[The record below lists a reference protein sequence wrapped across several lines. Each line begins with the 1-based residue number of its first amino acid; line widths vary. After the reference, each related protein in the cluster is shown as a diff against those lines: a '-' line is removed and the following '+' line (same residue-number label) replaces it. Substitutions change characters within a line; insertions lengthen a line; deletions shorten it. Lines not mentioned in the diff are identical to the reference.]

1 MIQARMPSF
10 LSLFATLSAILLL
23 GAALPV
29 QATISGAACPA
40 QIDAN
45 DCVAND
51 LQPSGTEVVNG
62 PTACTEGETFS
73 ATVRF
78 QFQNGGG
85 ANTRYNVGFFV
96 GEGGESAIGGASC
109 TFDSLQ
115 PIGSPP
121 NPLGGPYAE
130 VNGDQCGDIE
140 KAEPTYKDIVIDDV
154 LCEDKDGDGNVDF
167 SYVLTWTNNGNQ
179 ANCTDPLDPAQF
191 DPRPPKCLSDLDYD
205 LPIAVEYPPSIQV
218 NKVAT
223 PMMLE
228 EPGGEV
234 RYTFTIL
241 NTSPSASDPVVITS
255 IVDQVDGE
263 RPEDISDRTTCTLPL
278 TLFPGQIAECSFTTS
293 VSGVQG
299 DVIRDT
305 VTVTGADDEGEAVS
319 DSDSA
324 AVEIIA
330 PGSPPPPGELRLIKF
345 ATPTLLDEP
354 GGTVRYLVVA
364 VNLSETGVTLTSLED
379 DLYGDL
385 NGQGSCSVPQRID
398 RSKPVYICSFEET
411 VNGPP
416 GTIVTD
422 LITAQAVDDLPI
434 PSTLFAQDI
443 AQVAISDVPS
453 AIEVTKVAVP
463 GSVPAP
469 GETVTFNLQVQNTS
483 VTDAVTITGLDD
495 SQLGT
500 PGGTC
505 ATGVTLQPGEFY
517 RCAYTGLVKGNP
529 GTYVTNIVTVLGE
542 DDDGGTVL
550 GLDAATVLVTGAG
563 PAIDVLK
570 YARTPFVPAAGGDA
584 EYSVAIQ
591 NVSGNGEVITLT
603 DLVDEVNGIVTPL
616 NGVGTCDLTNVVL
629 QPVPDPNSYYVCRFT
644 QTLPAG
650 IPGDTVVDTVT
661 ARGTDENGIFVE
673 DSDDASVTYTD
684 QALPEIPPLVVQKSA
699 APSEVPE
706 PSGLVRFAFLV
717 TNTADPATS
726 TLELEIQSLVDDV
739 YGDLFALGD
748 CGALQGRVLAP
759 GETVGCS
766 FEEVVIG
773 NVGDT
778 HTNTVTATATD
789 ALNRVATAMDSAT
802 VTITDLPSS
811 IRVVKLAAP
820 TTVEEPGGLVT
831 FDVFVFNTSRG
842 DIVQLDSLVDSV
854 HGDLLGNVQCPPPSA
869 LFPGRDPYICRFTA
883 FVRGP
888 AGYEE
893 RNTVT
898 AIGTDDDGFQV
909 QGSDQATVT
918 VRDRL
923 PTIELT
929 KKASPRQV
937 PASGGQVTFTLTIV
951 NLLSKDSVT
960 LNTLQDS
967 VYGDLNGRGDCA
979 MPQTLAAGASY
990 TCSFEATVSGTV
1002 GENHLNV
1009 AWTVGERRDG
1019 STVSAASLARVVIVG
1034 DVTAIGEYVDVP
1046 LFGKLGLAL
1055 LALLLG
1061 WVGFVRLRGN

>member
-1 MIQARMPSF
+1 MTPPRWLTPQLRNLTIASV
-10 LSLFATLSAILLL
+10 ALL
-23 GAALPV
+23 GLATPLNAAI
-29 QATISGAACPA
+29 TGAACPA
-40 QIDAN
+40 QIDSS

-51 LQPSGTEVVNG
+51 LQPTGVEIISG
-62 PTACTEGETFS
+62 PAACTEDETFA
-73 ATVRF
+73 ATVRVH
-78 QFQNGGG
+78 FQNGGG
-85 ANTRYNVGFFV
+85 ANARYNVGFFA
-96 GEGGESAIGGASC
+96 GENGADAIGGASC

-121 NPLGGPYAE
+121 NSLGGPYAE
-130 VNGDQCGDIE
+130 LNGDQCGDIL
-140 KAEPTYKDIVIDDV
+140 KAEPTYKDISLDDI
-154 LCEDKDGDGNVDF
+154 LCEDRDGDGNVDI

-179 ANCTDPLDPAQF
+179 ANCTNPLDPGQF

-255 IVDQVDGE
+255 IIDQVDGE
-263 RPEDISDRTTCTLPL
+263 QPEDISSRTTCTLPL

-293 VSGVQG
+293 VSGVEG

-305 VTVTGADDEGEAVS
+305 VTVTGADDEGEQVK
-319 DSDSA
+319 DSASA

-379 DLYGDL
+379 DLYGNLD
-385 NGQGSCSVPQRID
+385 GKGSCSLPQRID
-398 RSKPVYICSFEET
+398 RDVPVHICSFEET

-416 GTIVTD
+416 GSIITD
-422 LITAQAVDDLPI
+422 LITAQGVDDLPV
-434 PSTLFAQDI
+434 PNTLTAQDI

-453 AIEVTKVAVP
+453 TIEVTKVASP
-463 GSVPAP
+463 SSVPAP
-469 GETVTFNLQVQNTS
+469 GDTVTFSLQVQNTS
-483 VTDAVTITGLDD
+483 VTDAVTITRLDD

-500 PGGTC
+500 PGGNC
-505 ATGVTLQPGEFY
+505 ITGATLQPGEYY
-517 RCAYTGLVKGNP
+517 RCSYSGLVQGDP
-529 GTYVTNIVTVLGE
+529 GSYVTNIVTVVGE
-542 DDDGGTVL
+542 DDDGGPVI
-550 GLDAATVLVTGAG
+550 GLDAATVLVTGDG
-563 PAIDVLK
+563 PAIDLIK
-570 YARTPFVPAAGGDA
+570 YTRTPFVPAAGGDA
-584 EYSVAIQ
+584 EYVIAIQ
-591 NVSGNGEVITLT
+591 NVSGNDEVVTIT
-603 DLVDEVNGIVTPL
+603 DLVDEVNGTVIPL
-616 NGVGTCDLTNVVL
+616 DGVGTCDLTDLVL
-629 QPVPDPNSYYVCRFT
+629 QPIPNQDSYYVCRFT

-661 ARGTDENGIFVE
+661 ARGADQDGVPVE
-673 DSDDASVTYTD
+673 DSDDATVTYTD
-684 QALPEIPPLVVQKSA
+684 DALPEIPPLVIQKSA

-706 PSGLVRFAFLV
+706 PSGTVQFAFLV
-717 TNTADPATS
+717 TNNSDPATS
-726 TLELEIQSLVDDV
+726 TLQLEIQSLVDDV

-748 CGALQGRVLAP
+748 CGALQGRVLGP

-766 FEEVVIG
+766 INEVVTG

-778 HTNTVTATATD
+778 HTNTVTVTASD
-789 ALNRVATAMDSAT
+789 SLNRVATASDSAT

-811 IRVVKLAAP
+811 IRVVKLASP

-831 FDVFVFNTSRG
+831 FDVLVFNTSRG
-842 DIVQLDSLVDSV
+842 DVVILDSLVDNE
-854 HGDLLGNVQCPPPSA
+854 HGDLFGNPQCPPPSA
-869 LFPGRDPYICRFTA
+869 LFPGRDPYICQFTA
-883 FVRGP
+883 FVGGP

-898 AIGTDDDGFQV
+898 AVGTDDDGVEV

-918 VRDRL
+918 VLDRQ
-923 PTIELT
+923 PTIALD
-929 KKASPRQV
+929 KKASPGEV

-951 NLLSKDSVT
+951 NLLANDPVT
-960 LNTLQDS
+960 LNTLRDS
-967 VYGDLNGRGDCA
+967 VYGDLDGQGDCA

-990 TCSFEATVSGTV
+990 TCAFGATVSGTA

-1009 AWTVGERRDG
+1009 AWTVGERPDG
-1019 STVSAASLARVVIVG
+1019 SEVSAAALAVVNLVDDPTG
-1034 DVTAIGEYVDVP
+1034 GAYADVP
-1046 LFGKLGLAL
+1046 LFGALGAAL
-1055 LALLLG
+1055 LVLLLG
-1061 WVGFVRLRGN
+1061 WFGIVRLRGS